1 MDDVAATDPWWP
13 MLVAAGTRKRV
24 PAGRILVQEGDPGG
38 QLFLITQGEFRAFS
52 CNEAGREITFGTA
65 GPGEMIGEMALDGG
79 PRSADVEAVAASEVV
94 VVERD
99 TLRELI
105 RDHPDFAFAL
115 IERIIRRARIAMNST
130 RNMALLD
137 AYGRLTQALE
147 AIALPPGPDG
157 SRETAPVSQAEL
169 ASRVGCSREMVS
181 RLMNDLA
188 KGGYVETSRRR
199 IVLRKKFPTRW

>member
-1 MDDVAATDPWWP
+1 LDDNAANDPWWTI
-13 MLVAAGTRKRV
+13 LVAAGTRKRV
-24 PAGRILVQEGDPGG
+24 PTGRMLVQEGDPGG

-52 CNEAGREITFGTA
+52 CNEAGREITFGSA

-79 PRSADVEAVAASEVV
+79 PRSADVVAIAPSEVV

-115 IERIIRRARIAMNST
+115 IERIIRRARMAMNST

-147 AIALPPGPDG
+147 AIALPPGADG

-199 IVLRKKFPTRW
+199 IVLKKKFPARW

>member
-1 MDDVAATDPWWP
+1 MTESIAPDPYWQK
-13 MLVAAGTRKRV
+13 LVGSGSRRRV
-24 PAGRILVQEGDPGG
+24 PAGRMLVQEGDPGG

-65 GPGEMIGEMALDGG
+65 GPGDVIGEMALDGG
-79 PRSADVEAVAASEVV
+79 PRSADVVAVVASEVV

-99 TLRELI
+99 ALREFL
-105 RDHPDFAFAL
+105 REDPDFAFDL
-115 IERIIRRARIAMNST
+115 IGRIIRRARIAMNST

-147 AIALPPGPDG
+147 AIALPPSADG
-157 SRETAPVSQAEL
+157 TRETAPVSQAEL
-169 ASRVGCSREMVS
+169 ASRVGCSREMIS
-181 RLMNDLA
+181 RLMNDLS

-199 IVLRKKFPTRW
+199 IVLKKKFPQRW